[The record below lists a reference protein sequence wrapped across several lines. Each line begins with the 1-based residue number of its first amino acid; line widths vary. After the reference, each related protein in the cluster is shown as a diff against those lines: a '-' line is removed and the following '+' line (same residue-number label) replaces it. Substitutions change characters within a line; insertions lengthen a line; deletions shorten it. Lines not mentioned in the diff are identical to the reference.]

1 VAAVIQSPAK
11 EPASGR
17 QIPLLGHQ
25 YVDDLA
31 ILVDRSIQVDPAP
44 GNLHIRFIGKPP
56 ITGNVPAGSS
66 RVDQQ
71 RSEPLHPTV
80 NGHVI
85 DRDAAFGQQLF
96 DVSVDIPG
104 V

>member
-1 VAAVIQSPAK
+1 MSQSPGK

-17 QIPLLGHQ
+17 HVPLLRHQ
-25 YVDDLA
+25 YVDELA
-31 ILVDRSIQVDPAP
+31 ILVNRSVEVDPAP
-44 GNLHIRFIGKPP
+44 GNFHIRFVSTPP

-71 RSEPLHPTV
+71 RSEPLHPAI
-80 NGHVI
+80 HSDVI
-85 DRDAAFGQQLF
+85 DRDAAFGQQFF